1 MAVCAQGRGWDWG
14 VRSGADDDQDDDD
27 DDQDDDDDDD
37 QDYYDEHLADGQ

>member
-14 VRSGADDDQDDDD
+14 VRSGADDD

>member
-14 VRSGADDDQDDDD
+14 VRSGADDD

-37 QDYYDEHLADGQ
+37 QDDDDEHLADGQ

>member
-27 DDQDDDDDDD
+27 DDQDL
-37 QDYYDEHLADGQ
+37 YIIGAVCLYHVTKK